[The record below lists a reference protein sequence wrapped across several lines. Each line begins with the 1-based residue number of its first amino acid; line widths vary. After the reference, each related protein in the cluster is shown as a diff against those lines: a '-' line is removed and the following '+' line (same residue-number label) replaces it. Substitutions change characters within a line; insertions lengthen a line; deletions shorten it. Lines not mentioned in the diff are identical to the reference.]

1 VIRTEFGTGAKELI
15 QAIEKGPPYVVHFHW
30 AGGDDRRE
38 RRVVTEALASCFGVN
53 DLGAVQTIPQHH
65 EALGSLEY
73 RVEYA
78 FWLLRIFD
86 LSLGFTH
93 GWECA
98 DVGSQPG
105 TADGSVYRISM
116 RVDRS
121 RYRGYDES

>member
-1 VIRTEFGTGAKELI
+1 VIRTLFGTRAKELI
-15 QAIEKGPPYVVHFHW
+15 QAIEKGPPYVVRFHW
-30 AGGDDRRE
+30 AGGDVQRE
-38 RRVVTEALASCFGVN
+38 RKVVTEALAYCFGVN
-53 DLGAVQTIPQHH
+53 DLGAVQTIAQPH

-93 GWECA
+93 GWEQSE
-98 DVGSQPG
+98 VGSQSR
-105 TADGSVYRISM
+105 TAAGSAYRISL